1 MAATQ
6 SRIHRALVFPGGP
19 NPGHDALDGSLQAL
33 KSLEKAQSSPHAK
46 QGGYDHC
53 ICDFHGYNDQE
64 YAGERVLQTTPDPTA
79 LMQKDRMAT
88 PPKKQLQYLSYTT
101 GNTRTG

>member
-6 SRIHRALVFPGGP
+6 SRIHCASVFPGGP

-33 KSLEKAQSSPHAK
+33 ESLEKAQSSPHAK
-46 QGGYDHC
+46 QGGYDYC
-53 ICDFHGYNDQE
+53 ICDFHGYNNQE

-79 LMQKDRMAT
+79 LMQKERMARQ
-88 PPKKQLQYLSYTT
+88 PQKWLQYLPYTT
-101 GNTRTG
+101 GNAKTG